1 MIISKSK
8 KINHKNINKKTTKT
22 KTTKTKTRKTRKT
35 KTRKTKRSYKQ
46 YKKGGFKKQDPVLES
61 LQSLQLPNSRK
72 EFLELL
78 EKLNNEILELILE
91 GEIEELNI
99 LLEHQDEEKKKIL
112 KEYVNN
118 KILDTDSDL
127 KLDEKSKLIAK
138 IINMEKTRRTPD
150 ISPSEKLL
158 EIKTKLDNKIEEQTN
173 YLNIYKIM
181 YLQ

>member
-1 MIISKSK
+1 MKISKSK

-22 KTTKTKTRKTRKT
+22 RKT
-35 KTRKTKRSYKQ
+35 KTRKNKTRKNKRSYKQ

-91 GEIEELNI
+91 GKIEELNI
-99 LLEHQDEEKKKIL
+99 LLEDQDEKKKKTL
-112 KEYVNN
+112 KEYVKN
-118 KILDTDSDL
+118 KILDKDSDL
-127 KLDEKSKLIAK
+127 KLDEKSKLIAR
-138 IINMEKTRRTPD
+138 IINMEKGTTD

-158 EIKTKLDNKIEEQTN
+158 EIKTKLNNKIEEQTN
-173 YLNIYKIM
+173 YLNIYNVI